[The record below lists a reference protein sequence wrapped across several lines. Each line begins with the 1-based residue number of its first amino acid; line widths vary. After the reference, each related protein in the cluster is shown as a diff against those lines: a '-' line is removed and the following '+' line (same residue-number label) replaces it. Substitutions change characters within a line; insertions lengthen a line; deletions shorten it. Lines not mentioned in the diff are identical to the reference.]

1 MNTHVMAE
9 GPHYGSGN
17 DSMAALS
24 QVSGGNHTYAGSSH
38 DQLND
43 REASLSYG
51 YNYTPT
57 GTPTHSYSTTDR
69 NSEHPSLMRDS
80 TARASARKGGKL
92 APHKVQMLDDSVITL
107 HVPNGCLGADLFKE
121 CCRHLNLLEMDY
133 FGLEYFNKTDKVMW
147 LDLEKPI
154 NRQVAAP
161 KKTLFHFT
169 VKFYLADPGQLHDEF
184 TKYLY
189 ALQIKK
195 DLSNGR
201 LPCSENTAA
210 LMASYMLQAEVGDYS
225 TPEHDDGRYIT
236 AFRFVPSQTRAM
248 ESKIQEYHKN
258 HVGQTPADAD
268 FNLLDVARRL
278 EMYGVQLHAARDYE
292 NVQLQLAVSHQGVLV
307 FHNNSRINTFSW
319 AKIRK
324 LSFKRKRFLVKLHP
338 EGFGYPRSTVE
349 FLMTSRNECKRFWKC
364 CVEHHTFFRLMQP
377 RHGRRP
383 RRRLMSRGSTFR
395 YSGRTQKQV
404 VEDARVTYIQRPG
417 FAPSLAR
424 VSTRSLGAPRTTTP
438 LTINL
443 TESIVPDHHS
453 APDLTYG
460 EGYPNGQGEPAV
472 ASPPSISPTT
482 PSSTPVTPIH
492 DSSRIAIH
500 KGQSSSSITYE
511 YTVNEDSPQMQ
522 AKPEVNGEREALRN
536 LSTGSAPTEAEA
548 NEEPEL
554 QLEPERELQ
563 SPVVNGEHNG
573 HEGLSTNYSTDT
585 SDISIPS
592 GSLHIDIDYEMRRQV
607 ILDLP
612 DEIERL
618 EDPFVDEEGP
628 KRERRES
635 GSSSSSS
642 GSHSLEDGDG
652 LEYEDEIQTEEGFDL
667 EILEGIGGPSVSEFE
682 DDAVGKRLGLLEIG
696 KKFDMRETKAKFEV
710 LESLHMPV
718 TSDPENESPTK
729 SVEAE
734 MGSVGSGT
742 SGELLGS
749 MQAAASNGSTSSDD
763 LNFIRTDRASTE
775 IRLSSTIDEVLKIA
789 AELASPTDEAYTP
802 SFESRSLDSFL
813 NEEGSEM
820 GQKGFDITPEEDRSS
835 PKDYSSFMKERQLV
849 FDDSSDDSEDS
860 SLGATLGE
868 TNKNLTHLEENLDE
882 TSANLRL
889 LEESLAETRKSL
901 KEMEHDVLSDTSTES
916 PVFFPID
923 SEQQNEIKLTPE
935 TPSQEFSVFSA
946 PCDSLSEDIINANTQ
961 GPIPEAKISPRIDN
975 ATNQAPFD
983 EADLARALT
992 PSALGSRNLKRIHDS
1007 PPPPTPPPTPKVSVV
1022 EPPTHIPKISTV
1034 ELHKITSFDDMMPPP
1049 PPRSPASPPKT
1060 GRVRNIA
1067 HMLPDLP
1074 PPPPL
1079 PLSPLPDSP
1088 PPCPSPLSPPH
1099 ASIMRHTFSYDIQ
1112 RPPPPAPVVKASP
1125 PPRPPKPKPIKVDP
1139 RKFEGAEKSP
1149 VPPTPPPRMESKAPQ
1164 IKSQFDFI
1172 QRSGVTRGQS
1182 SNGHA
1187 HVSMQQAETSVVT
1200 KKEAG
1205 VQMSGYS
1212 EVHRTVVTESRT
1224 VKTFSATGQV
1234 APKNQRSTLECM
1246 LDSQA
1251 VSSIERPPPPIVASK
1266 PYKKPGHVSK
1276 TVDTIVISPESNE
1289 MRLTRPGT
1297 FVTELKMIV
1306 RPGKIR
1312 VSDSS
1317 SSRDS
1322 SNNQAK
1328 SSHQESIDD
1337 PNSSEIQK
1345 TISSQE
1351 SSSNWDKS
1359 SDCESSSK
1367 RESAAS
1373 TESVDSARQEFTD
1386 RSLDDLLNSPDI
1398 VGYPTPDDDDS
1409 TRGLSEEQYLL
1420 QGDLRYSETSSTA
1433 SESSDDSC
1441 VYHYEVADAQMTK
1454 VKGAAPLAVEDGSGS
1469 TSDNDD
1475 SNSSTSSE
1483 QNGLLNRHAIGNG
1496 GIVFTNTISEGPG
1509 LFSDLQDMASPL
1521 SALSG
1526 ETAASSEDFD

>member
-9 GPHYGSGN
+9 GPQYGSGN

-24 QVSGGNHTYAGSSH
+24 QVSGGNHTYAGSSQ

-43 REASLSYG
+43 REASFPYG

-57 GTPTHSYSTTDR
+57 GTPTHSYSTADR
-69 NSEHPSLMRDS
+69 TSEHPSLMRDS
-80 TARASARKGGKL
+80 TARASVRKGGKL
-92 APHKVQMLDDSVITL
+92 VPLKVQMLDDSVIAL

-133 FGLEYFNKTDKVMW
+133 FGLEYFNKTDKVVW

-154 NRQVAAP
+154 ARQVAAP

-169 VKFYLADPGQLHDEF
+169 VKFYLADPSQLQDEF

-195 DLSNGR
+195 DLANGR

-210 LMASYMLQAEVGDYS
+210 LMASYMLQAEVGDYTS
-225 TPEHDDGRYIT
+225 PDHDDGRYIS
-236 AFRFVPSQTRAM
+236 AFRFVPNQTRAM

-292 NVQLQLAVSHQGVLV
+292 NVQLHLAVSHQGVLV

-349 FLMTSRNECKRFWKC
+349 FMMTSRNDCKRFWKC
-364 CVEHHTFFRLMQP
+364 CVEHHTFFRLTQP
-377 RHGRRP
+377 KHGRRP
-383 RRRLMSRGSTFR
+383 RRRLLSRGSTFR

-417 FAPSLAR
+417 FGPSLAR

-460 EGYPNGQGEPAV
+460 QSYANGQGDNAV
-472 ASPPSISPTT
+472 SSPTSVSPTT
-482 PSSTPVTPIH
+482 PSSTPVTPVH
-492 DSSRIAIH
+492 DNSRIAIH
-500 KGQSSSSITYE
+500 KGQSNSSITYE
-511 YTVNEDSPQMQ
+511 YTVNEDNPQMQ
-522 AKPEVNGEREALRN
+522 SSSEVNGDSEPVHILPTE
-536 LSTGSAPTEAEA
+536 SAPTEAA
-548 NEEPEL
+548 PQEEPKV
-554 QLEPERELQ
+554 QPEPQPEKEVQ
-563 SPVVNGEHNG
+563 SPVINGEHNG

-592 GSLHIDIDYEMRRQV
+592 GSLHIDVDYEMRRQV

-618 EDPFVDEEGP
+618 EDPFVEEEGP
-628 KRERRES
+628 KRERHES

-642 GSHSLEDGDG
+642 GSHSIEDGEG

-667 EILEGIGGPSVSEFE
+667 EILEGIGGPTLSEFDE
-682 DDAVGKRLGLLEIG
+682 NGRAKRMGFPDTG
-696 KKFDMRETKAKFEV
+696 KKFDMREARAKFEV
-710 LESLHMPV
+710 LESLQMPV
-718 TSDPENESPTK
+718 TSDPEDESPTK

-734 MGSVGSGT
+734 VGSVGSGT

-749 MQAAASNGSTSSDD
+749 MQAAASNGSTSSDE
-763 LNFIRTDRASTE
+763 LNFVRTERASTE
-775 IRLSSTIDEVLKIA
+775 IRLSNTIDEVLKIA
-789 AELASPTDEAYTP
+789 AELASPTDEPYTP

-813 NEEGSEM
+813 NEEGSDV
-820 GQKGFDITPEEDRSS
+820 GQKGFDITPEDDSAN
-835 PKDYSSFMKERQLV
+835 PKNYSSFMKERQLV
-849 FDDSSDDSEDS
+849 FDDSSDESDDS
-860 SLGATLGE
+860 SLGAKLGE
-868 TNKNLTHLEENLDE
+868 TNKNLTNLEENLDE
-882 TSANLRL
+882 TSADLRL

-901 KEMEHDVLSDTSTES
+901 KAMEHDVLSDTSTES
-916 PVFFPID
+916 PVFPAFD
-923 SEQQNEIKLTPE
+923 TDQQNEIELTPE
-935 TPSQEFSVFSA
+935 SPCRDTPVFSTPS
-946 PCDSLSEDIINANTQ
+946 DSLTEDIINANTPE
-961 GPIPEAKISPRIDN
+961 PIAEAKITPQNDSQ
-975 ATNQAPFD
+975 TKQAPLD

-992 PSALGSRNLKRIHDS
+992 PAALESHNLKRLHDM

-1022 EPPTHIPKISTV
+1022 DSPTHIPKISTV

-1049 PPRSPASPPKT
+1049 PPRAHSNPST
-1060 GRVRNIA
+1060 GKVKNIA

-1079 PLSPLPDSP
+1079 PLSPPPDSP

-1099 ASIMRHTFSYDIQ
+1099 ATIMKYTFNYDIQ
-1112 RPPPPAPVVKASP
+1112 RPPPPVPVVKAAP
-1125 PPRPPKPKPIKVDP
+1125 PARPPKPKPIKVDS
-1139 RKFEGAEKSP
+1139 RKFEDAEKSP
-1149 VPPTPPPRMESKAPQ
+1149 VPPTPPPRMESKQPK
-1164 IKSQFDFI
+1164 IKPQFDF
-1172 QRSGVTRGQS
+1172 RHSSGVTRVQS
-1182 SNGHA
+1182 SSYHA
-1187 HVSMQQAETSVVT
+1187 HVSVQQTTSSVVT

-1205 VQMSGYS
+1205 VQMSGFS
-1212 EVHRTVVTESRT
+1212 EVQRSEFSESRT
-1224 VKTFSATGQV
+1224 VKAVTTTKHETAET
-1234 APKNQRSTLECM
+1234 QRSTLECM
-1246 LDSQA
+1246 LENQE
-1251 VSSIERPPPPIVASK
+1251 VSSIERPPPPIVSLNPQQK
-1266 PYKKPGHVSK
+1266 SDEVSE
-1276 TVDTIVISPESNE
+1276 TVDTIVITPESNE

-1306 RPGKIR
+1306 RPGKIH
-1312 VSDSS
+1312 VSDSRS
-1317 SSRDS
+1317 KREC
-1322 SNNQAK
+1322 SNNQDK
-1328 SSHQESIDD
+1328 SFK
-1337 PNSSEIQK
+1337 SSEISK
-1345 TISSQE
+1345 GSPE
-1351 SSSNWDKS
+1351 SSSNWNNSSNLVS
-1359 SDCESSSK
+1359 SDNRKSSSK
-1367 RESAAS
+1367 RESMES
-1373 TESVDSARQEFTD
+1373 TDSDDSARQEFSG

-1409 TRGLSEEQYLL
+1409 TRGLAEESYLL
-1420 QGDLRYSETSSTA
+1420 QGDLRYSETSSTT
-1433 SESSDDSC
+1433 SGSSDDSC
-1441 VYHYEVADAQMTK
+1441 VYHYQVAEAQMTK
-1454 VKGAAPLAVEDGSGS
+1454 VKGEAPLAKADDSGS
-1469 TSDNDD
+1469 SSDDD
-1475 SNSSTSSE
+1475 SNSSTSTE
-1483 QNGLLNRHAIGNG
+1483 ENGLLNRHAMGNG
-1496 GIVFTNTISEGPG
+1496 GIVLTNAVTEAPG
-1509 LFSDLQDMASPL
+1509 LFSDLQDVASPL